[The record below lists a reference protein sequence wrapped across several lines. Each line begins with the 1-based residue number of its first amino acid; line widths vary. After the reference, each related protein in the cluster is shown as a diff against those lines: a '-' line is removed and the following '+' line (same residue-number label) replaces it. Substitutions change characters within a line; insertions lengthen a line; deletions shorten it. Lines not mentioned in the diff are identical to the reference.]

1 MTSHQKPRVVRY
13 LGTRPTGT
21 QPTPPRKPESLRLQ
35 KLKSGS
41 QSDYIETVT
50 EESSSMSSAS
60 RNQSEDEA
68 TADGGNAGTTGD
80 GTKSFKV
87 LSAKGQPRQPYALP
101 KTRKKEGRTDKPRPQ
116 THPPEVVQRLLQ
128 ERAVKITDLKSQVKY
143 LRGKIIDVD
152 HENELLRGVLK
163 KQKAALTNFES
174 PDKYFARMMQQH
186 KDDVRDLKGEIREEN
201 KGRDLEKEI
210 NEKSQQLWET
220 NTELSRLEQLIEK
233 QLPETEEGQRKLAS
247 AEDKLL
253 RTTQKLSTLENEI
266 EAATNFGR
274 KRYVAEV
281 IKHRE
286 TRQTVTIMEEECE
299 KIRLRIREREKE
311 LEIRNIYHQRIQ
323 QARNGVTKATTTDDL
338 REHARLWREVEEK
351 ERREAE
357 ERKRMEE
364 KKRKELE
371 EMKRLE
377 EAKRQAEIE
386 KKRQAE
392 ELERKR
398 QEERLKHE
406 QEEKERME
414 RELKELEERE
424 RKEREKKTREE
435 RRRRERA
442 ERDARER
449 KRREDERMKKL
460 KAKQRAEEQA
470 RLAREEAERKAKEEA
485 ERKAQAEAE
494 RKAREEAERRA
505 REEAERQAQEE
516 AERKAR
522 EEAERQAREEAEEK
536 VRYLQAQLRRVE
548 TLIKEKTEESLKK
561 KKQHKTKRT
570 FQNLHHGMSSQGP
583 LSTSSGSS
591 NIVRNKT
598 K

>member
-21 QPTPPRKPESLRLQ
+21 ESTSPKKPESLRLQ

-50 EESSSMSSAS
+50 EESSSMSSAAS
-60 RNQSEDEA
+60 RNPSEDET
-68 TADGGNAGTTGD
+68 TADGGNVETTAD
-80 GTKSFKV
+80 GKRSFQV
-87 LSAKGQPRQPYALP
+87 LSVKGQANQPYSLP
-101 KTRKKEGRTDKPRPQ
+101 KTRKKERRTDKRRPQ

-128 ERAVKITDLKSQVKY
+128 DRAVKITDLKSQVKY

-174 PDKYFARMMQQH
+174 PDKYFAKMMQQH
-186 KDDVRDLKGEIREEN
+186 KDDVRDLRGEIREEN
-201 KGRDLEKEI
+201 KGRELEKEI
-210 NEKSQQLWET
+210 SEKSQQLWEA
-220 NTELSRLEQLIEK
+220 NSEVSRLEQLIEK
-233 QLPETEEGQRKLAS
+233 QLPEMEEGRRRLAS
-247 AEDKLL
+247 AEDRLL

-266 EAATNFGR
+266 EAASAFGR

-281 IKHRE
+281 VKHRE
-286 TRQTVTIMEEECE
+286 TRESVTIMEEECE

-323 QARNGVTKATTTDDL
+323 QARNGVSKATTTDDL
-338 REHARLWREVEEK
+338 REHARLWREAEERA
-351 ERREAE
+351 RREAE
-357 ERKRMEE
+357 EKKRQEE

-371 EMKRLE
+371 EMKRME
-377 EAKRQAEIE
+377 EAKRQAEIDK
-386 KKRQAE
+386 KKRAE

-398 QEERLKHE
+398 QEEERLKHE

-414 RELKELEERE
+414 KELRELEERE
-424 RKEREKKTREE
+424 RKEREKKAREE

-449 KRREDERMKKL
+449 KRREEERMKKL
-460 KAKQRAEEQA
+460 RARQKAEE
-470 RLAREEAERKAKEEA
+470 EAQRKAKEES
-485 ERKAQAEAE
+485 E

-505 REEAERQAQEE
+505 REEAERRAREEAERLAREE

-561 KKQHKTKRT
+561 KQHKTKRT
-570 FQNLHHGMSSQGP
+570 FRNLHAGMSSQGP
-583 LSTSSGSS
+583 LSSSRGAS
-591 NIVRNKT
+591 NKT